1 MPDPWPKL
9 NAGEMI
15 HRVTIQRMVPAVGR
29 TGNTFNWT
37 DWSTGVWAKIVPVR
51 GTDVVKGGQDTTQLY
66 VTISIWWMPGI
77 LASMRVV
84 GNGKTYVIQS
94 VENIQ
99 ERNIVLVLNCL
110 LLGDQKV

>member
-1 MPDPWPKL
+1 
-9 NAGEMI
+9 
-15 HRVTIQRMVPAVGR
+15 
-29 TGNTFNWT
+29 
-37 DWSTGVWAKIVPVR
+37 
-51 GTDVVKGGQDTTQLY
+51 
-66 VTISIWWMPGI
+66 MPGI